1 MCRVLLTPSNS
12 INETQ
17 VIALR
22 VMVVQPTDD
31 LEMLHSAPCRNPALA
46 MGLL

>member
-1 MCRVLLTPSNS
+1 MCGVLLSPSNS
-12 INETQ
+12 SNETQ

-31 LEMLHSAPCRNPALA
+31 LEMLHSALCRNPALV